1 VITNALDLLEALERL
16 QEDNI
21 DLEKLMIVVEASDGD
36 CYEEGIELSVQKT
49 RSLDEVSN
57 ILNILAVTT

>member
-1 VITNALDLLEALERL
+1 MITNALDLLEALERL